1 MKFLAF
7 LDPLIT
13 RWMAKNGIRFLRYSI
28 ALIFIWFGALK
39 FFPGVSPAEALA
51 TDTIALLTFDL
62 IPKTVT
68 LPLLAGFEVL
78 IGLLILTDRFLRLT
92 ILLLLVQMVGTMSPI
107 VLFPDL
113 VFNSFPFV
121 LTIEGQ
127 YIFKNLIV
135 ISAAITVGATAR
147 GGRLDPE
154 PSGI

>member
-154 PSGI
+154 PSNI

>member
-1 MKFLAF
+1 
-7 LDPLIT
+7 
-13 RWMAKNGIRFLRYSI
+13 
-28 ALIFIWFGALK
+28 
-39 FFPGVSPAEALA
+39 
-51 TDTIALLTFDL
+51 
-62 IPKTVT
+62 
-68 LPLLAGFEVL
+68 
-78 IGLLILTDRFLRLT
+78 
-92 ILLLLVQMVGTMSPI
+92 MSPI